1 MPRPSTERALLLLIL
16 FVYLVVAGLFAIGTP
31 AWQAP
36 DEPAHYNYI
45 AQVAD
50 NGCCPIIQIGDW
62 NQAYLSQLTTAHF
75 KPELLGDLSKIQYED
90 HQPPTYYLLAS
101 LVFKLSDGS
110 LIVLRLFSVL
120 LGTGVVWSAYAV
132 GKVVLPERPA
142 VALGAAA
149 FVAFLPQHLAMLAA
163 VNNDTLSELIIG
175 VTLLFTVRY
184 LKMPASLRPSPT
196 PLLLGIFVGIGLIT
210 KASAYFLAGIVPL
223 AIFLRWWATQEKA
236 SRDFR
241 PLARDLA
248 LFLVPALI
256 FGAIWWIRDFNVY
269 GFPDF
274 LGLRAHNLVVADQPR
289 TADHIAAVGWG
300 AYLREGLQTTFDSF
314 WGQFGWM
321 ALPMPGWIYT
331 ALVIFL
337 LVVLVGLILD
347 YLLFR
352 RGETL
357 RLEQRS
363 VWIILW
369 LTLLL
374 AGVQYIY
381 YNSEFLQLQG
391 RYLFPGLF
399 PFGLLVAL
407 GLDAWRQRLLKRWV
421 WLTAVIVLPFAALDV
436 YLLARFI
443 VPLLSP

>member
-1 MPRPSTERALLLLIL
+1 
-16 FVYLVVAGLFAIGTP
+16 
-31 AWQAP
+31 
-36 DEPAHYNYI
+36 
-45 AQVAD
+45 
-50 NGCCPIIQIGDW
+50 
-62 NQAYLSQLTTAHF
+62 
-75 KPELLGDLSKIQYED
+75 
-90 HQPPTYYLLAS
+90 
-101 LVFKLSDGS
+101 
-110 LIVLRLFSVL
+110 
-120 LGTGVVWSAYAV
+120 
-132 GKVVLPERPA
+132 
-142 VALGAAA
+142 
-149 FVAFLPQHLAMLAA
+149 
-163 VNNDTLSELIIG
+163 
-175 VTLLFTVRY
+175 
-184 LKMPASLRPSPT
+184 
-196 PLLLGIFVGIGLIT
+196 LGIFVGIGLIT